1 MNSHSKIESSN
12 LAQMLSD
19 LKQEITEI
27 TNNIKETDNKVNYY
41 MNKNI
46 ENSKKLRHNSASANI
61 SKNMILLPKKKY
73 TFSNRSG
80 SSLNLINSKYSKST
94 NYIRN
99 PPQKDRIV
107 TEYISNLNMNNN
119 INYNNKTGS
128 GLTYNLYSQKNKYN
142 DNLNKLTIQI
152 NNNYP
157 FHRLNCLS
165 SYYDRKKLCNN
176 YVYDIRPKYHT
187 CENFYKKKKKRKP
200 CTYIYKS
207 SNIKCNT
214 NNNIDFDNS
223 NKMTEKSSINLN
235 QDFINDSLKKILK
248 CSSHKNNFTSMNMN
262 KYILKNE
269 LKKKTKNNCKKY
281 SIEIDEKYNI
291 TIPNRK
297 VNNANEKNL
306 TLNKFKNEYEDTK
319 CDKTDITTNNYY
331 YNDIIKEKNLLQ
343 IDLKLKDEKIYNLNK
358 EIQRLKNSIN
368 IKNSIINILKCGNSN
383 NNINI
388 NNENINALN
397 DLYQNNNN
405 IPSKNVSNITLNNN
419 IKTLQNEISKLRYN
433 LNLQKNDDYLNLQT
447 KNKDLINENL
457 SLKEQLKNMIDIYYN
472 TEKAKMENE
481 INSRDKK
488 IQMLMNDIANYDKNK
503 KLLQDEIKRI
513 NEELENKKYNN
524 ENNNEIN
531 KYIDINIKI
540 LLMN

>member
-1 MNSHSKIESSN
+1 
-12 LAQMLSD
+12 
-19 LKQEITEI
+19 
-27 TNNIKETDNKVNYY
+27 
-41 MNKNI
+41 
-46 ENSKKLRHNSASANI
+46 
-61 SKNMILLPKKKY
+61 MILLPKKKY

-80 SSLNLINSKYSKST
+80 LSLNLINSKYSKST

-187 CENFYKKKKKRKP
+187 CENFYHKEKKRKP

-368 IKNSIINILKCGNSN
+368 IKNSIINILK
-383 NNINI
+383 
-388 NNENINALN
+388 
-397 DLYQNNNN
+397 
-405 IPSKNVSNITLNNN
+405 
-419 IKTLQNEISKLRYN
+419 
-433 LNLQKNDDYLNLQT
+433 
-447 KNKDLINENL
+447 
-457 SLKEQLKNMIDIYYN
+457 
-472 TEKAKMENE
+472 KM
-481 INSRDKK
+481 
-488 IQMLMNDIANYDKNK
+488 
-503 KLLQDEIKRI
+503 
-513 NEELENKKYNN
+513 
-524 ENNNEIN
+524 
-531 KYIDINIKI
+531 
-540 LLMN
+540 

>member
-1 MNSHSKIESSN
+1 
-12 LAQMLSD
+12 MLSD
-19 LKQEITEI
+19 LNQEITEI

-80 SSLNLINSKYSKST
+80 LSLNLINSKYSKST

-187 CENFYKKKKKRKP
+187 CENFYHKEKKRKP

-262 KYILKNE
+262 KHILKNE

-306 TLNKFKNEYEDTK
+306 TLNKFKTEYEDKK
-319 CDKTDITTNNYY
+319 CDNTDITTTNYY

-397 DLYQNNNN
+397 DLYQNNNTLQ
-405 IPSKNVSNITLNNN
+405 SKNVSNITLNNN

-488 IQMLMNDIANYDKNK
+488 FKC
-503 KLLQDEIKRI
+503 
-513 NEELENKKYNN
+513 
-524 ENNNEIN
+524 
-531 KYIDINIKI
+531 
-540 LLMN
+540 